1 MKNETTIKI
10 IQRIIIPSAFILTIL
25 MTACAVH
32 KPIPGLCYTDKTGT
46 YLCDE
51 QDQKEIQ

>member
-1 MKNETTIKI
+1 
-10 IQRIIIPSAFILTIL
+10 